1 MIHFCGVI
9 FYAIFASGELQPWAE
24 PMAIAGAA
32 GVIPGQPGVPGVT
45 AIPPATGMVD
55 PNAQWATGNNPFG
68 QPNGT
73 MATTYGQQPAG
84 YTAVTTNDP
93 YTAASWNDP
102 TATDAYGQSR
112 PY

>member
-1 MIHFCGVI
+1 
-9 FYAIFASGELQPWAE
+9 
-24 PMAIAGAA
+24 MAIAGAA
-32 GVIPGQPGVPGVT
+32 GVVPGQPGAPGVPGVPGVLGVT
-45 AIPPATGMVD
+45 AIPSAGMVD

-93 YTAASWNDP
+93 YTAASWSDP
-102 TATDAYGQSR
+102 TTTDAYGQSR